1 MSQPVYAVTG
11 VAPAMRRCLQTGLAG
26 CRIAPERS
34 LTLSLN
40 DGERVTDDGE
50 VARATRAVPAVRS
63 GRESTARLAFAGC

>member
-1 MSQPVYAVTG
+1 MSHEYTPW
-11 VAPAMRRCLQTGLAG
+11 RRRPGDAQVPQTGLAG

-63 GRESTARLAFAGC
+63 GR